1 MSIRGRN
8 LLALSIALA
17 GALLAVALG
26 QGRPVPAETPGESV
40 PLLVRVAQVA
50 PRAHRFRVRTHGTVA
65 PRTESDLVA
74 EVAGRVVWAS
84 PALAAGGFFEE
95 GERLL
100 EVDRRDYA
108 NAVARTRA
116 HVARAKSELGL
127 ASVDLERLGALA
139 ERNVASASAL
149 ERARNAERVARAAL
163 AEART
168 EVERAERDLERTRI
182 EAPFAGR
189 VRDKRVDVGQFVARG
204 TPVAR
209 VYAVD
214 FAEVRLP
221 VRDADLGFL
230 DLPIG
235 YRGEADPKQGPE
247 VVLRA
252 RFAGR
257 PQEWRARV
265 VRTEGEIDATTRMLH
280 LVARV
285 EDPYGRREGNP
296 PLAIGLFVE
305 AEILGRVMED
315 VLVVPRSA
323 VRADGTLLF
332 VDGEDRLRLRRAEIL
347 RNEGQDAVV
356 RAAPEPSERLCLSP
370 IDHAVE
376 GMLVRP
382 VAEGPGAESGRG
394 SLAVARQRP

>member
-1 MSIRGRN
+1 VSIRGRN

-265 VRTEGEIDATTRMLH
+265 VRTEG
-280 LVARV
+280 
-285 EDPYGRREGNP
+285 
-296 PLAIGLFVE
+296 